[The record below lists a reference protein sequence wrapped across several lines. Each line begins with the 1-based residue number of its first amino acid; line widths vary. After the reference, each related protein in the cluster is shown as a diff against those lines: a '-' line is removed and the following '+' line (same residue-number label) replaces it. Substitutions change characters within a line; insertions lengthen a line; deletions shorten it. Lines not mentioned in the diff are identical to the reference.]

1 MDNQYSIYFQRII
14 QYPYIHIWNRMP
26 WSLLW
31 IKNPICHMRTKL
43 IGKKL
48 QNILRTVD
56 FNPQTLRFRCK
67 NQNTERKTHAEN
79 EKKTQESFA
88 FIINYFSTAT
98 CYIIISGKSATQ
110 QILIMKAAWDSP
122 PLKYKFY
129 RIFKIIYNRNNK
141 TYVRHRQRIQLC
153 ATGFFLIS

>member
-1 MDNQYSIYFQRII
+1 
-14 QYPYIHIWNRMP
+14 
-26 WSLLW
+26 
-31 IKNPICHMRTKL
+31 MRTKL